1 MCILYRA
8 SSIFNAK
15 DIAPK
20 KKDSGRVGGR
30 EADDNMSDVNDSD
43 KSDFEILTKAEER
56 NRELVDLTK
65 EQVQKGTGDISALD
79 EMDDFDL
86 LDASIDP
93 TDIKSMERVAK
104 LQQEIA
110 YEKAFISCKAAYK
123 YSMTSEDPWQI
134 YE

>member
-1 MCILYRA
+1 M
-8 SSIFNAK
+8 
-15 DIAPK
+15 
-20 KKDSGRVGGR
+20 GGR

-43 KSDFEILTKAEER
+43 KSDFEILTKSEER

-93 TDIKSMERVAK
+93 TDIKSM
-104 LQQEIA
+104 
-110 YEKAFISCKAAYK
+110 
-123 YSMTSEDPWQI
+123 
-134 YE
+134 

>member
-1 MCILYRA
+1 MRSQIINQIFWSKKLSQVWEKDASDWSKWNFSYNLLCRA

-43 KSDFEILTKAEER
+43 KSDFEILTKSEER

-93 TDIKSMERVAK
+93 TDIKSM
-104 LQQEIA
+104 
-110 YEKAFISCKAAYK
+110 
-123 YSMTSEDPWQI
+123 
-134 YE
+134 